1 MSIHQAMKLIRE
13 PRAINIAQFLAY
25 TITAATGVLAAL
37 GGVPQ
42 VINGTIGPVLAVIVG
57 TLLAF
62 GGTVGA
68 FAVAT
73 GHWWLERIAL
83 MITGLGWVTLL
94 PAVLFFAF
102 TPGRSSSIWL
112 IVALLIVAIADT
124 FKRYKRI
131 DWAYLDPTR

>member
-13 PRAINIAQFLAY
+13 PRAINFAQFLAY

-37 GGVPQ
+37 GGVPS

-62 GGTVGA
+62 GGAVGA

-94 PAVLFFAF
+94 PAALFFAF
-102 TPGRSSSIWL
+102 TPGRSSSICTW
-112 IVALLIVAIADT
+112 
-124 FKRYKRI
+124 
-131 DWAYLDPTR
+131 TR